1 MNDLGALLL
10 PSKTIAEI
18 TTTMSKLSN
27 SQRYSLLYN
36 HMSPPNVLP
45 TSYSYGCNRK
55 FNTTWLYK
63 YAWLRYS
70 PKLDGVFC
78 GPCAVFA
85 GENCMDKGILVNR
98 PFSNWGKI
106 TETLSKHAK
115 LAYHHKALQD
125 ADVLK
130 MSLKILNLG
139 LTYFLAVFCNVE

>member
-1 MNDLGALLL
+1 
-10 PSKTIAEI
+10 
-18 TTTMSKLSN
+18 MSKLSN

-85 GENCMDKGILVNR
+85 GENCMDKGILVNK